1 MALNF
6 NFESLGIRLPQR
18 NKNAHKGSHGKVL
31 VIAGSEG
38 MGGAGILA
46 SEASLYCGS
55 GLVTLFTH
63 KSNVEASLVRNPEIM
78 ALGIQDRIES
88 PDNIDVFL
96 LGPGFTNDKWS
107 EIAYE
112 CLSTNTKN
120 AYLIFDAGALYFLSE
135 PKKINVSKGA
145 ILTPHPGE
153 AAKLLN
159 TAIENIQA
167 NRESSAKKIAIK
179 YDAEAVILKG
189 HNTVVYIK
197 NTDKT
202 FLCKDGGPELASAG
216 TGDVL
221 AGILSAL
228 LAQGLSIKDACLLAV
243 AVHSKA
249 GINFK
254 EEVGEIG
261 LNASALIMLSRKMLN
276 Q

>member
-78 ALGIQDRIES
+78 VLGIQDRIES

-112 CLSTNTKN
+112 CLSTNTEN
-120 AYLIFDAGALYFLSE
+120 AYLILDAGALYFLSE
-135 PKKINVSKGA
+135 PKKISVSKGA

-153 AAKLLN
+153 AARLLN
-159 TAIENIQA
+159 TTIENIQA
-167 NRESSAKKIAIK
+167 NRESSAQKIAIK

-189 HNTVVYIK
+189 HNTVVYMK

-228 LAQGLSIKDACLLAV
+228 LAQGLSIMDACLLAV

>member
-88 PDNIDVFL
+88 PDNINVFL
-96 LGPGFTNDKWS
+96 IGPGFTNDKWS
-107 EIAYE
+107 EIAYK

-135 PKKINVSKGA
+135 PKKINISKGA

>member
-6 NFESLGIRLPQR
+6 NFESLGIGLPQR

-88 PDNIDVFL
+88 PDSIDVFL

-107 EIAYE
+107 EIAYK

-189 HNTVVYIK
+189 HNTVVYMK

>member
-55 GLVTLFTH
+55 GLVSLFTH

-78 ALGIQDRIES
+78 ALGIQNQIES
-88 PDNIDVFL
+88 SDNINVFL
-96 LGPGFTNDKWS
+96 IGPGFTNDKWS

-112 CLSTNTKN
+112 CLSTNTEN

-135 PKKINVSKGA
+135 PKKLSVSKGA

-249 GINFK
+249 GINFR

>member
-112 CLSTNTKN
+112 CLSTNTEN
-120 AYLIFDAGALYFLSE
+120 AYLILDAGALYFLSE
-135 PKKINVSKGA
+135 PKKISVSKGA

-159 TAIENIQA
+159 TTIENIQA
-167 NRESSAKKIAIK
+167 NRESSAQKIAIK

-189 HNTVVYIK
+189 HNTVVYMK

-228 LAQGLSIKDACLLAV
+228 LAQGLSIMDACLLAV

>member
-6 NFESLGIRLPQR
+6 NFENLGIRLPQR

-55 GLVTLFTH
+55 GLVSLFTH

-88 PDNIDVFL
+88 PDNINVFL
-96 LGPGFTNDKWS
+96 IGPGFTNDKWS
-107 EIAYE
+107 EIAYK

-189 HNTVVYIK
+189 YNTVVYIK

-202 FLCKDGGPELASAG
+202 FVCKDGGPELASAG

>member
-78 ALGIQDRIES
+78 ALGIQDRIEI
-88 PDNIDVFL
+88 PDNINVFL
-96 LGPGFTNDKWS
+96 IGPGFTNDKWS
-107 EIAYE
+107 EIAYK

-153 AAKLLN
+153 AANLLN
-159 TAIENIQA
+159 SSIENIQA

-189 HNTVVYIK
+189 YNTVVYIK

-249 GINFK
+249 GINFR

>member
-88 PDNIDVFL
+88 PDNINVFL
-96 LGPGFTNDKWS
+96 IGPGFTNDKWS

>member
-55 GLVTLFTH
+55 GLVSLFTH

-78 ALGIQDRIES
+78 ALGIQDRIEI
-88 PDNIDVFL
+88 PDNINVFL
-96 LGPGFTNDKWS
+96 IGPGFTNDKWS
-107 EIAYE
+107 EIAYK

-135 PKKINVSKGA
+135 PTKINVSKGA

-189 HNTVVYIK
+189 YNTVVYIK

-249 GINFK
+249 GINFR

>member
-88 PDNIDVFL
+88 PDNINVFL
-96 LGPGFTNDKWS
+96 IGPGFTNDKWS
-107 EIAYE
+107 EIAYK

-120 AYLIFDAGALYFLSE
+120 AYLILDAGALYFLSE
-135 PKKINVSKGA
+135 PKKISVSKGA

-159 TAIENIQA
+159 TTIENIQA
-167 NRESSAKKIAIK
+167 NRESSAQKIAIK

-228 LAQGLSIKDACLLAV
+228 LAQGLSIMDACLLAV

>member
-88 PDNIDVFL
+88 PDNINVFL
-96 LGPGFTNDKWS
+96 IGPGFTNDKWS
-107 EIAYE
+107 EIAYK

-189 HNTVVYIK
+189 HNTVIYIK

>member
-18 NKNAHKGSHGKVL
+18 NNNAHKGSHGKVL

-112 CLSTNTKN
+112 CLSTNTEN
-120 AYLIFDAGALYFLSE
+120 AYLILDAGALYFLSE
-135 PKKINVSKGA
+135 PKKISVSKGA

-153 AAKLLN
+153 AARLLN
-159 TAIENIQA
+159 TTIENIQA
-167 NRESSAKKIAIK
+167 NRESSAQKIAIK

-189 HNTVVYIK
+189 HNTVVYMK

-202 FLCKDGGPELASAG
+202 FLCEDGGPELASAG

-228 LAQGLSIKDACLLAV
+228 LAQGLSIMDACLLAV

>member
-88 PDNIDVFL
+88 PDNINVFL
-96 LGPGFTNDKWS
+96 IGPGFTNDKWS
-107 EIAYE
+107 EIAYK

-189 HNTVVYIK
+189 YNTVVYIK

-202 FLCKDGGPELASAG
+202 FLCEDGGPELASAG

>member
-78 ALGIQDRIES
+78 VLGIQDRIES

-112 CLSTNTKN
+112 CLSTNTEN
-120 AYLIFDAGALYFLSE
+120 AYLILDAGALYFLSK
-135 PKKINVSKGA
+135 PKKISVSKGA

-159 TAIENIQA
+159 TTIENIQA
-167 NRESSAKKIAIK
+167 NRESSAQKIAIK

-189 HNTVVYIK
+189 HNTVVYMK

-228 LAQGLSIKDACLLAV
+228 LAQGLSIMDACLLAV

-261 LNASALIMLSRKMLN
+261 LNASALIMLSRKILN

>member
-6 NFESLGIRLPQR
+6 NFESLGIGLPQR

-88 PDNIDVFL
+88 PDNINVFL
-96 LGPGFTNDKWS
+96 IGPGFTNDKWS
-107 EIAYE
+107 EIAYK

-120 AYLIFDAGALYFLSE
+120 AYLILDAGALYFLSE
-135 PKKINVSKGA
+135 PKKISVSKGA

-159 TAIENIQA
+159 TTIENIQA
-167 NRESSAKKIAIK
+167 NRESSAQKIAIK

-189 HNTVVYIK
+189 HNTVVYMK

>member
-88 PDNIDVFL
+88 PDNINVFL
-96 LGPGFTNDKWS
+96 IGPGFTNDKWS

-112 CLSTNTKN
+112 CLSNNTEN
-120 AYLIFDAGALYFLSE
+120 AYLILDAGALYFLSE
-135 PKKINVSKGA
+135 PKKISVSKGA

-159 TAIENIQA
+159 TTIENIQA
-167 NRESSAKKIAIK
+167 NRESSAQKIAIK

-189 HNTVVYIK
+189 HNTVVYMK

-228 LAQGLSIKDACLLAV
+228 LAQGLSIMDACLLAV

>member
-55 GLVTLFTH
+55 GLVSLFTH

-88 PDNIDVFL
+88 PDNINVFL
-96 LGPGFTNDKWS
+96 IGPGFTNDKWS
-107 EIAYE
+107 EIAYK

-135 PKKINVSKGA
+135 PKKINISKGA

>member
-55 GLVTLFTH
+55 GLVSLFTH

-88 PDNIDVFL
+88 PDNINVFL
-96 LGPGFTNDKWS
+96 IGPGFTNDKWS

-159 TAIENIQA
+159 TAIKNIQA

-189 HNTVVYIK
+189 YNTVVYIK

>member
-88 PDNIDVFL
+88 PDNINVFL
-96 LGPGFTNDKWS
+96 IGPGFTNDKWS

-189 HNTVVYIK
+189 HNTVIYIK

>member
-18 NKNAHKGSHGKVL
+18 NNNAHKGSHGKVL

-112 CLSTNTKN
+112 CLSTNTEN
-120 AYLIFDAGALYFLSE
+120 AYLILDAGALYFLSE
-135 PKKINVSKGA
+135 PKKISVSKGA

-153 AAKLLN
+153 AARLLN
-159 TAIENIQA
+159 TTIENIQA
-167 NRESSAKKIAIK
+167 NRESSAQKIAIK

-189 HNTVVYIK
+189 HNTVVYMK

-228 LAQGLSIKDACLLAV
+228 LAQGLSIMDACLLAV

-261 LNASALIMLSRKMLN
+261 LNASALIMLSRKILN

>member
-107 EIAYE
+107 EIAYK

-120 AYLIFDAGALYFLSE
+120 AYLILDAGALYFLSE
-135 PKKINVSKGA
+135 PKKISVSKGA

-153 AAKLLN
+153 AARLLN
-159 TAIENIQA
+159 TTIENIQA
-167 NRESSAKKIAIK
+167 NRESSAQKIAIK

-189 HNTVVYIK
+189 HNTVVYMK

-228 LAQGLSIKDACLLAV
+228 LAQGLSIMDACLLAV

>member
-107 EIAYE
+107 EIAYK

-228 LAQGLSIKDACLLAV
+228 LAQGLSIMDACLLAV

-261 LNASALIMLSRKMLN
+261 LNASALIMLSRKILN

>member
-88 PDNIDVFL
+88 PDSIDVFL

-107 EIAYE
+107 EIAYK

-120 AYLIFDAGALYFLSE
+120 AYLILDAGALYFLSE
-135 PKKINVSKGA
+135 PKKISVSKGA

-153 AAKLLN
+153 AARLLN
-159 TAIENIQA
+159 TTIENIQA
-167 NRESSAKKIAIK
+167 NRESSAQKIAIK

-189 HNTVVYIK
+189 HNTVVYMK

-228 LAQGLSIKDACLLAV
+228 LAQGLSIMDACLLAV

-261 LNASALIMLSRKMLN
+261 LNASALIMLSRKILN

>member
-88 PDNIDVFL
+88 PDSIDVFL

-112 CLSTNTKN
+112 CLSTNTEN
-120 AYLIFDAGALYFLSE
+120 AYLILDAGALYFLSE
-135 PKKINVSKGA
+135 PKKISVSKGA

-159 TAIENIQA
+159 TTIENIQA
-167 NRESSAKKIAIK
+167 NRESSAQKIAIK

-189 HNTVVYIK
+189 HNTVVYMK

-228 LAQGLSIKDACLLAV
+228 LAQGLSIMDACLLAV

-261 LNASALIMLSRKMLN
+261 LNASALIMLSRKILN

>member
-88 PDNIDVFL
+88 PDNINVFL
-96 LGPGFTNDKWS
+96 IGPGFTNDKWS

-120 AYLIFDAGALYFLSE
+120 AYLILDAGALYFLSE
-135 PKKINVSKGA
+135 PKKISVSKGA

-159 TAIENIQA
+159 TTIENIQA
-167 NRESSAKKIAIK
+167 NRESSAQKIAIK

-189 HNTVVYIK
+189 HNTVVYMK

-228 LAQGLSIKDACLLAV
+228 LAQGLSIMDACLLAV

>member
-88 PDNIDVFL
+88 PDNINVFL
-96 LGPGFTNDKWS
+96 IGPGFTNDKWS

-112 CLSTNTKN
+112 CLSTNAKN

-135 PKKINVSKGA
+135 PKKINISKGA

>member
-112 CLSTNTKN
+112 CLSTNTEN
-120 AYLIFDAGALYFLSE
+120 AYLILDAGALYFLSE
-135 PKKINVSKGA
+135 PKKISVSKGA

-159 TAIENIQA
+159 TTIENIQA
-167 NRESSAKKIAIK
+167 NRESSAQKIAIK

-189 HNTVVYIK
+189 HNTVVYMK

-202 FLCKDGGPELASAG
+202 FLCEDGGPELASAG

-228 LAQGLSIKDACLLAV
+228 LAQGLSIMDACLLAV

>member
-88 PDNIDVFL
+88 PDSIDVFL

-107 EIAYE
+107 EIAYK

-159 TAIENIQA
+159 TTIENIQA
-167 NRESSAKKIAIK
+167 NRESSAQKIAIK

-189 HNTVVYIK
+189 HNTVVYMK

-228 LAQGLSIKDACLLAV
+228 LAQGLSIMDACLLAV

-261 LNASALIMLSRKMLN
+261 LNASALIMLSRKILN

>member
-78 ALGIQDRIES
+78 ALGIQDRIEI
-88 PDNIDVFL
+88 PDNINVFL
-96 LGPGFTNDKWS
+96 IGPGFTNDKWS
-107 EIAYE
+107 EIAYK

-135 PKKINVSKGA
+135 PKKLSVSKGA

-189 HNTVVYIK
+189 YNTVVYIK

>member
-88 PDNIDVFL
+88 PDSIDVFL

-107 EIAYE
+107 EIAYK

-120 AYLIFDAGALYFLSE
+120 AYLILDAGALYFLSE
-135 PKKINVSKGA
+135 PKKINASKGA

-167 NRESSAKKIAIK
+167 NRESSAQKIAIK

-228 LAQGLSIKDACLLAV
+228 LAQGLSIMDACLLAV

-261 LNASALIMLSRKMLN
+261 LNASALIMLSRKILN

>member
-88 PDNIDVFL
+88 PDNINVFL
-96 LGPGFTNDKWS
+96 IGPGFTNDKWS
-107 EIAYE
+107 EIAYK

>member
-6 NFESLGIRLPQR
+6 NFESLGIGLPQR

-88 PDNIDVFL
+88 PDNINVFL
-96 LGPGFTNDKWS
+96 IGPGFTNDKWS

-112 CLSTNTKN
+112 CLSANTKN

-202 FLCKDGGPELASAG
+202 FLCEDGGPELASAG

>member
-18 NKNAHKGSHGKVL
+18 NNNAHKGSHGKVL

-112 CLSTNTKN
+112 CLSTNTEN
-120 AYLIFDAGALYFLSE
+120 AYLILDAGALYFLSE
-135 PKKINVSKGA
+135 PKKISVSKGA

-159 TAIENIQA
+159 TTIENIQA
-167 NRESSAKKIAIK
+167 NRESSAQKIAIK

-189 HNTVVYIK
+189 HNTVVYMK

-228 LAQGLSIKDACLLAV
+228 LAQGLSIMDACLLAV

>member
-55 GLVTLFTH
+55 GLVSLFTH

-78 ALGIQDRIES
+78 ALGIQDRIEI
-88 PDNIDVFL
+88 PDNINVFL
-96 LGPGFTNDKWS
+96 IGPGFTNDKWS
-107 EIAYE
+107 EIAYK

-135 PKKINVSKGA
+135 PKKLSVSKGA

-189 HNTVVYIK
+189 YNTVVYIK

>member
-112 CLSTNTKN
+112 CLSTNTEN
-120 AYLIFDAGALYFLSE
+120 AYLILDAGALYFLSE
-135 PKKINVSKGA
+135 PKKISVSKGA

-159 TAIENIQA
+159 TTIENIQA
-167 NRESSAKKIAIK
+167 NRESSAQKIAIK

-189 HNTVVYIK
+189 HNTVIYMK

-228 LAQGLSIKDACLLAV
+228 LAQGLSIMDACLLAV

>member
-78 ALGIQDRIES
+78 ALGIQDRIEI
-88 PDNIDVFL
+88 PDNINVFL
-96 LGPGFTNDKWS
+96 IGPGFTNDKWS
-107 EIAYE
+107 EIAYK

-135 PKKINVSKGA
+135 PKKLSVSKGA

>member
-88 PDNIDVFL
+88 PDSIDVFL

-107 EIAYE
+107 EIAYK

-120 AYLIFDAGALYFLSE
+120 AYLILDAGALYFLSE
-135 PKKINVSKGA
+135 PKKISVSKGA

-153 AAKLLN
+153 AARLLN
-159 TAIENIQA
+159 TTIENIQA
-167 NRESSAKKIAIK
+167 NRESSAQKIAIK

-189 HNTVVYIK
+189 HNTVVYMK

>member
-6 NFESLGIRLPQR
+6 NFESLGIRLPHR

-78 ALGIQDRIES
+78 ALGIQDRIEI
-88 PDNIDVFL
+88 PDNINVFL
-96 LGPGFTNDKWS
+96 IGPGFTNDKWS
-107 EIAYE
+107 EIAYK

-135 PKKINVSKGA
+135 PTKINVSKGA

-249 GINFK
+249 GINFR

>member
-88 PDNIDVFL
+88 PDSIDVFL

-107 EIAYE
+107 EIAYK

-120 AYLIFDAGALYFLSE
+120 AYLILDAGALYFLSE
-135 PKKINVSKGA
+135 PKKISVSKGA

-159 TAIENIQA
+159 TTIENIQA
-167 NRESSAKKIAIK
+167 NRESSAQKIAIK

-189 HNTVVYIK
+189 HNTVVYMK

-228 LAQGLSIKDACLLAV
+228 LLKVYQ
-243 AVHSKA
+243 
-249 GINFK
+249 
-254 EEVGEIG
+254 
-261 LNASALIMLSRKMLN
+261 
-276 Q
+276 

>member
-55 GLVTLFTH
+55 GLVSLFTH

-78 ALGIQDRIES
+78 ALGIQDRIEI
-88 PDNIDVFL
+88 PDNINVFL
-96 LGPGFTNDKWS
+96 IGPGFTNDKWS
-107 EIAYE
+107 EIAYK

-135 PKKINVSKGA
+135 PTKINVSKGA

-189 HNTVVYIK
+189 YNTVVYIK